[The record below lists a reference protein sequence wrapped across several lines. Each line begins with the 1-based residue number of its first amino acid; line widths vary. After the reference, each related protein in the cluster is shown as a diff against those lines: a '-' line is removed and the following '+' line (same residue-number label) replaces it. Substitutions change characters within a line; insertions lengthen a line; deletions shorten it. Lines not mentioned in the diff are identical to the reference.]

1 MCKLLQLLIFL
12 LDMKNLKKLFIWIQ
26 KNCRCKY
33 FAFPILKD
41 EELLEMMKTVEEYL
55 DHDNDADL
63 LKFQEEFKSFYKQV
77 VDIGNH

>member
-1 MCKLLQLLIFL
+1 
-12 LDMKNLKKLFIWIQ
+12 
-26 KNCRCKY
+26 
-33 FAFPILKD
+33 
-41 EELLEMMKTVEEYL
+41 MMKTVEEYL